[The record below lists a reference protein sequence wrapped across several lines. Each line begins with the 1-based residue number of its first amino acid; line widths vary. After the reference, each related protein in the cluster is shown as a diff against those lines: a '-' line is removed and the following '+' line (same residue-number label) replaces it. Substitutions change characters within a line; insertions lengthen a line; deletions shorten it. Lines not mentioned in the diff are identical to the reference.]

1 MAVGSITMN
10 WNSMPKP
17 AELAESRLI
26 AAILEGHFAIGDNLP
41 NERDLSTQL
50 GVTRPTLREVLQRLA
65 RDGWLEIN
73 HGRPTRVRDYWQEGN
88 LGVLGALARTPEHAP
103 ANFVPDLLR
112 VRQLLAP
119 AYTRLAVEREAAA
132 LADFLQPYLLL
143 PDTAVALSQADWHL
157 HHRLTV
163 ASGNPIFTLILNGFE
178 GLYQVMGP
186 LFFARPEARA
196 RSHFFYRQLLAATQ
210 TADADAAEQLAG
222 QIMAE
227 SLAFWQAA
235 VAQQG

>member
-1 MAVGSITMN
+1 MN
-10 WNSMPKP
+10 WDVMPKP

-26 AAILEGHFAIGDNLP
+26 AAILDGHFAIGDNLP
-41 NERDLSTQL
+41 NERELSAQL

-88 LGVLGALARTPEHAP
+88 LGVLGALARHPEHAP
-103 ANFVPDLLR
+103 GDFVPNLLR

-119 AYTRLAVEREAAA
+119 AYTRLAVEREAVAMV
-132 LADFLQPYLLL
+132 DFLQPYLILA
-143 PDTAVALSQADWHL
+143 DSATTLSQADWRL

-186 LFFARPEARA
+186 LFFAREEARA
-196 RSHFFYRQLLAATQ
+196 RSHFFYRQLFAAAQ
-210 TADADAAEQLAG
+210 AGDAGAAAQIAG
-222 QIMAE
+222 QVMDE
-227 SLAFWQAA
+227 SLVFWQAA
-235 VAQQG
+235 VDPQE

>member
-1 MAVGSITMN
+1 MN
-10 WNSMPKP
+10 WDTVPKA

-26 AAILEGHFAIGDNLP
+26 AAILDSRFAIGDNLP
-41 NERDLSTQL
+41 NERDLSAQL

-88 LGVLGALARTPEHAP
+88 LGVLGALARHPSHAP
-103 ANFVPDLLR
+103 ADFVPNLLR

-119 AYTRLAVEREAAA
+119 AYTRLAVAREAAA
-132 LADFLQPYLLL
+132 MADFLQPYLAL
-143 PDTAVALSQADWHL
+143 PDSAGALSRADWRL

-186 LFFARPEARA
+186 LFFAHAEARA
-196 RSHFFYRQLLAATQ
+196 RSHFFYRQLATAARNG
-210 TADADAAEQLAG
+210 DAVAAEQIAE
-222 QIMAE
+222 QVMAE
-227 SLAFWQAA
+227 SVAFWQTA
-235 VAQQG
+235 VERQV

>member
-1 MAVGSITMN
+1 MN
-10 WNSMPKP
+10 WENVPKA
-17 AELAESRLI
+17 AEVAESRLI
-26 AAILEGHFAIGDNLP
+26 AAILNGHFAIGDNLP
-41 NERDLSTQL
+41 NERDLSAQL

-88 LGVLGALARTPEHAP
+88 LGVLGALARHPEHAP
-103 ANFVPDLLR
+103 ADFVPNLLR

-132 LADFLQPYLLL
+132 VTDFLHAYLVL
-143 PDTAVALSQADWHL
+143 PDTAGALSQADWRL

-186 LFFARPEARA
+186 LFFAQAEARA
-196 RSHFFYRQLLAATQ
+196 RSHFFYRQLLAAAQ
-210 TADADAAEQLAG
+210 AGNAAAAGQVAEQVMG
-222 QIMAE
+222 E
-227 SLAFWQAA
+227 SLDFWQAA
-235 VAQQG
+235 VAWQE

>member
-1 MAVGSITMN
+1 MSWDAI
-10 WNSMPKP
+10 PRP

-26 AAILEGHFAIGDNLP
+26 KAILDGHFAIGDALP
-41 NERDLSTQL
+41 NERELAAQL
-50 GVTRPTLREVLQRLA
+50 GITRPTLREVLQRLA
-65 RDGWLEIN
+65 RDGWLEIS

-88 LGVLGALARTPEHAP
+88 LGVLGALARHPQHAP
-103 ANFVPDLLR
+103 ADFVPDLLR

-119 AYTRLAVEREAAA
+119 AYTRLAIERKATAV
-132 LADFLQPYLLL
+132 ADFLYPYLEL
-143 PDTAVALSQADWHL
+143 PDTAAALSQADWRL

-186 LFFARPEARA
+186 LFFARAEARA
-196 RSHFFYRQLLAATQ
+196 RSHFFYRELRAAAQ
-210 TADADAAEQLAG
+210 AQDAAAAQQVAEQV
-222 QIMAE
+222 MAD

-235 VAQQG
+235 VAEQE